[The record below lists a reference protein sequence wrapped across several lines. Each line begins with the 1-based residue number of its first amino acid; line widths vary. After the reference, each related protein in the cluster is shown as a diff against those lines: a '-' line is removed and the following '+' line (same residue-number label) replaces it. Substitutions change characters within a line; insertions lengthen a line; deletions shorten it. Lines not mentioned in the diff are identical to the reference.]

1 MPSDETRLVRH
12 YQQVYS
18 ERMQGLPIVNE
29 RLRVE
34 AVGFDAF
41 DGHRLGVLITPWF
54 MNLVLLPATDQWKE
68 LQQGDIVDVDLP
80 AERHQLMICRD
91 EDLGVHLTAILF
103 RTVADFPDQQTAR
116 DVAVEIM
123 TRLMQIPSSDSPPPA
138 RSAERVSR
146 RDLFTRLGAR

>member
-1 MPSDETRLVRH
+1 MPVNEAQLVRH

-18 ERMQGLPIVNE
+18 ERMQGVPIVNQ

-54 MNLVLLPATDQWKE
+54 MNLVLLPATDRWDE
-68 LQQGDIVDVDLP
+68 LQQGTVVDLDLP
-80 AERHQLMICRD
+80 SERHQLMICRD

-123 TRLMQIPSSDSPPPA
+123 TRLLQTPSSDTPPPA
-138 RSAERVSR
+138 QNTEHVSR
-146 RDLFTRLGAR
+146 RELFSRLGAR